1 MKKPTVK
8 LIGEDGNA
16 FNIIGICKRAAMK
29 AKWSDEKWKAVQ
41 DELMSGN
48 YNNLLRVASE
58 HFNIK

>member
-29 AKWSDEKWKAVQ
+29 AKWSDEKWKSVQ
-41 DELMSGN
+41 DEFMSGN